1 MTEQDSNILTEE
13 SGENSISEDHQVVQN
28 SRDTK
33 ILESPIE
40 DAENKV
46 EETEL
51 KQISKDEEIE
61 IEVRKHSSNNR
72 SRISEVVK
80 SITEAQ
86 INYGLLYKVFKCCC
100 PNSTA
105 VFIFILVTL
114 ILNTSDAFSDLALSY
129 FLYSR

>member
-1 MTEQDSNILTEE
+1 MTEHGSNVLTEE
-13 SGENSISEDHQVVQN
+13 NGENSISEEVVRN
-28 SRDTK
+28 DRDTT
-33 ILESPIE
+33 IADLPMEH
-40 DAENKV
+40 AENKV
-46 EETEL
+46 VEIEL

-61 IEVRKHSSNNR
+61 IEVRKHSRNNR